1 MRKKI
6 KKKKGFTLIE
16 VVAGLAMFAIV
27 SSVIMNMI
35 LDVNKYNAEN
45 KNQFDTSSMSR
56 AFNEAIKN
64 KRPKD
69 NPYPTTWDEATSN
82 VDGPKKTYYIGFNTI
97 DDLNDSIKN
106 KLLDNAFINDNSKSS
121 DEEDENGIKYVIRK
135 TKENGNFLNEIDKV
149 EELSKESYA
158 TKYKYGIKITVQ
170 KKDIEK
176 VYLFDTDTIDVKGG
190 ITTVTT
196 RKFAISSIA

>member
-16 VVAGLAMFAIV
+16 VVAGLAVYAIV

-69 NPYPTTWDEATSN
+69 NPYPTTWDGSTSN

-106 KLLDNAFINDNSKSS
+106 QLLNKNFIDDNGKK
-121 DEEDENGIKYVIRK
+121 EETDTTYTIRK
-135 TKENGNFLNEIDKV
+135 IEGSEIDKV
-149 EELSKESYA
+149 EELSKKSYA
-158 TKYKYGIKITVQ
+158 NKYKYGIKITVQ
-170 KKDIEK
+170 KKDVEK

-190 ITTVTT
+190 LTTVTT

>member
-69 NPYPTTWDEATSN
+69 NPYPTTWDEETSN

-97 DDLNDSIKN
+97 DDLNDSIKT
-106 KLLDNAFINDNSKSS
+106 KLLNKNFIDDNGK
-121 DEEDENGIKYVIRK
+121 EEETDTTYTIRK
-135 TKENGNFLNEIDKV
+135 IEGSETDKV
-149 EELSKESYA
+149 EELSKKSYA
-158 TKYKYGIKITVQ
+158 NNYKYGIKLTVQ
-170 KKDIEK
+170 KKDVEK
-176 VYLFDTDTIDVKGG
+176 IYLFDTDTIDVKGG
-190 ITTVTT
+190 LTTVTT

>member
-64 KRPKD
+64 KRSKD
-69 NPYPTTWDEATSN
+69 NPYPATWDEETSN

-97 DDLNDSIKN
+97 DDLNASIKN
-106 KLLDNAFINDNSKSS
+106 KLLNKNFIDDNGKK
-121 DEEDENGIKYVIRK
+121 EETDTTYTIRK
-135 TKENGNFLNEIDKV
+135 IEESETDKV
-149 EELSKESYA
+149 EELSKKSYA
-158 TKYKYGIKITVQ
+158 NKYKYGIKITVQ
-170 KKDIEK
+170 KKDVEK
-176 VYLFDTDTIDVKGG
+176 IYLFDTDTIDVKGG
-190 ITTVTT
+190 LTTVTT

>member
-69 NPYPTTWDEATSN
+69 NPYPTIWDGSTYN

-97 DDLNDSIKN
+97 DDLNDSIKT
-106 KLLDNAFINDNSKSS
+106 KLLNKNFIDDNGKK
-121 DEEDENGIKYVIRK
+121 EETDTTYTIRK
-135 TKENGNFLNEIDKV
+135 IEGSETDKV
-149 EELSKESYA
+149 EELSKKSYA
-158 TKYKYGIKITVQ
+158 NKYKYGIRITVQ
-170 KKDIEK
+170 KKYIEK
-176 VYLFDTDTIDVKGG
+176 VYVFDTDTIDVKGG
-190 ITTVTT
+190 LTTVTT

>member
-69 NPYPTTWDEATSN
+69 NPYPTTWDGATSN

-97 DDLNDSIKN
+97 DDLNASIKT
-106 KLLDNAFINDNSKSS
+106 KLLNKNFIDDGGKK
-121 DEEDENGIKYVIRK
+121 EETDTTYTIRKIDENE
-135 TKENGNFLNEIDKV
+135 TDKV
-149 EELSKESYA
+149 EELSKKFYA
-158 TKYKYGIKITVQ
+158 NNYKYGIKITVQ
-170 KKDIEK
+170 KKYIEK
-176 VYLFDTDTIDVKGG
+176 VYVFDTDTIDVKGG
-190 ITTVTT
+190 LTTITT

>member
-69 NPYPTTWDEATSN
+69 NPYPTTWDEETSN

-97 DDLNDSIKN
+97 DDLNDSIKT
-106 KLLDNAFINDNSKSS
+106 KLLNKNFIDDNGKK
-121 DEEDENGIKYVIRK
+121 EETDTTYTIRK
-135 TKENGNFLNEIDKV
+135 IERSETDKV
-149 EELSKESYA
+149 EELSKKSYA
-158 TKYKYGIKITVQ
+158 NKYKYGIKITVQ
-170 KKDIEK
+170 KKDVEK
-176 VYLFDTDTIDVKGG
+176 IYLFDTDTIDVKGG
-190 ITTVTT
+190 LTTVTT

>member
-6 KKKKGFTLIE
+6 KKKKGYTLIE

-69 NPYPTTWDEATSN
+69 NPYPTTWNGATSN

-97 DDLNDSIKN
+97 DDLNASIKN
-106 KLLDNAFINDNSKSS
+106 KLLNKNFIDDNGKK
-121 DEEDENGIKYVIRK
+121 EETDTTYTIRK
-135 TKENGNFLNEIDKV
+135 IEGSEIDKV
-149 EELSKESYA
+149 EELSKKSYA
-158 TKYKYGIKITVQ
+158 NKYKYGIKIKVQ
-170 KKDIEK
+170 KKDVEK
-176 VYLFDTDTIDVKGG
+176 IYLFDTDTIDVKGG
-190 ITTVTT
+190 LTTVIT

>member
-69 NPYPTTWDEATSN
+69 NPYPTTWDGSTSN

-106 KLLDNAFINDNSKSS
+106 QLLNKNFIDDNGKK
-121 DEEDENGIKYVIRK
+121 EETDTTYTIRK
-135 TKENGNFLNEIDKV
+135 IEGSEIDKV
-149 EELSKESYA
+149 EELSKKSYA
-158 TKYKYGIKITVQ
+158 NKYKYGIKITVQ
-170 KKDIEK
+170 KKDVEK

-190 ITTVTT
+190 LTTVTT

>member
-6 KKKKGFTLIE
+6 KKKKGYTLIE

-69 NPYPTTWDEATSN
+69 NPYPTTWNGATSN

-97 DDLNDSIKN
+97 DDLNDSIKT
-106 KLLDNAFINDNSKSS
+106 KLLNKNFIDDNGKK
-121 DEEDENGIKYVIRK
+121 EETDTTYTIRK
-135 TKENGNFLNEIDKV
+135 IEGSETDKV
-149 EELSKESYA
+149 EELSKKSYA
-158 TKYKYGIKITVQ
+158 NKYKYGIKITVQ
-170 KKDIEK
+170 KKDVEK
-176 VYLFDTDTIDVKGG
+176 VYLFDTDTIDVRGG
-190 ITTVTT
+190 LTIVTT

>member
-1 MRKKI
+1 MRKN
-6 KKKKGFTLIE
+6 KKKKGYTLIE

-69 NPYPTTWDEATSN
+69 NPYPTTWNGATSN

-97 DDLNDSIKN
+97 DDLNASIKN
-106 KLLDNAFINDNSKSS
+106 KLLNKNFIDDNGKK
-121 DEEDENGIKYVIRK
+121 EETDTTYTIRK
-135 TKENGNFLNEIDKV
+135 IEGSEIDKV
-149 EELSKESYA
+149 EELSKKSYA
-158 TKYKYGIKITVQ
+158 NKYKYGIKIKVQ
-170 KKDIEK
+170 KKDVEK
-176 VYLFDTDTIDVKGG
+176 IYLFDTDTIDVKGG
-190 ITTVTT
+190 LTTVIT

>member
-27 SSVIMNMI
+27 SSVIMKMI
-35 LDVNKYNAEN
+35 LDVNKYNVEN

-69 NPYPTTWDEATSN
+69 NPYPATWDEETSN

-97 DDLNDSIKN
+97 DDLNASIKN
-106 KLLDNAFINDNSKSS
+106 KLLNKNFIDDNGKK
-121 DEEDENGIKYVIRK
+121 EETDTTYTIRK
-135 TKENGNFLNEIDKV
+135 IEESEIDKV
-149 EELSKESYA
+149 EELSKKSYA
-158 TKYKYGIKITVQ
+158 NKYKYGIKITVQ
-170 KKDIEK
+170 KKDVEK
-176 VYLFDTDTIDVKGG
+176 IYLFDTDTIDVKGG
-190 ITTVTT
+190 LTTVTT

>member
-16 VVAGLAMFAIV
+16 VVAGLAVFVIV

-69 NPYPTTWDEATSN
+69 NPYPTTWDGSTSN

-97 DDLNDSIKN
+97 DDLNDSIKT
-106 KLLDNAFINDNSKSS
+106 KLLNKNFIDDGGKK
-121 DEEDENGIKYVIRK
+121 EEIDTTYTIRK
-135 TKENGNFLNEIDKV
+135 IDENEIDKV
-149 EELSKESYA
+149 EELSKKSYA

>member
-69 NPYPTTWDEATSN
+69 NPYPTIWDGSTSN

-97 DDLNDSIKN
+97 DDLNDSIKT
-106 KLLDNAFINDNSKSS
+106 KLLNKNFIDDNGKK
-121 DEEDENGIKYVIRK
+121 EETDTTYTIRK
-135 TKENGNFLNEIDKV
+135 IEGSEKDKV
-149 EELSKESYA
+149 EELSKKSYA
-158 TKYKYGIKITVQ
+158 NKYKYGIKITVQ
-170 KKDIEK
+170 KKDVEK

-190 ITTVTT
+190 LTTVTT

>member
-97 DDLNDSIKN
+97 DDLNASIKN
-106 KLLDNAFINDNSKSS
+106 QLLNKNFIDDNGKK
-121 DEEDENGIKYVIRK
+121 EETDTTYTIRK
-135 TKENGNFLNEIDKV
+135 IEESETDKV
-149 EELSKESYA
+149 EELSKKSYA
-158 TKYKYGIKITVQ
+158 NKYKYGIKITVQ

-190 ITTVTT
+190 LTTITT

>member
-97 DDLNDSIKN
+97 DDLNASIKN
-106 KLLDNAFINDNSKSS
+106 QLLNKNFIDDNGKK
-121 DEEDENGIKYVIRK
+121 EETDTTYTIRK
-135 TKENGNFLNEIDKV
+135 IDGSETAKV
-149 EELSKESYA
+149 EELSKKSYA
-158 TKYKYGIKITVQ
+158 NKYKYGIKITVQ

-190 ITTVTT
+190 LTTITT

>member
-69 NPYPTTWDEATSN
+69 NPYPTTWDEETSI

-97 DDLNDSIKN
+97 DDLNDSIKT
-106 KLLDNAFINDNSKSS
+106 KLLNKNFIDDNGKK
-121 DEEDENGIKYVIRK
+121 EETDTTYTIRK
-135 TKENGNFLNEIDKV
+135 IEGSEKDKV
-149 EELSKESYA
+149 EELSKKSYA
-158 TKYKYGIKITVQ
+158 NKYKYGIKITVQ
-170 KKDIEK
+170 KKDVEK
-176 VYLFDTDTIDVKGG
+176 IYLFDTDTIDVKGG
-190 ITTVTT
+190 LTTVTT

>member
-69 NPYPTTWDEATSN
+69 NPYPTTWDGATSN

-97 DDLNDSIKN
+97 DLNESIKTR
-106 KLLDNAFINDNSKSS
+106 LLDNTFINDTSKSS
-121 DEEDENGIKYVIRK
+121 DKKDDNGIKYIIKK
-135 TKENGNFLNEIDKV
+135 TKGNGNYLNEIDKV

-158 TKYKYGIKITVQ
+158 NNYKYGIKITVQ
-170 KKDIEK
+170 KKYIEK
-176 VYLFDTDTIDVKGG
+176 VYVFDTDTIDVKGG
-190 ITTVTT
+190 LTTVTT

>member
-69 NPYPTTWDEATSN
+69 NPYPTTWDEETSN

-97 DDLNDSIKN
+97 DDLNDSIKT
-106 KLLDNAFINDNSKSS
+106 KLLNKNFIDDNGKK
-121 DEEDENGIKYVIRK
+121 EEIDTTYTIRK
-135 TKENGNFLNEIDKV
+135 IEGSETDKV
-149 EELSKESYA
+149 EELSKKSYA
-158 TKYKYGIKITVQ
+158 NKYKYGIKITVQ
-170 KKDIEK
+170 KKDVEK
-176 VYLFDTDTIDVKGG
+176 IYLFDTDTIDVKGG
-190 ITTVTT
+190 LTTVTT

>member
-69 NPYPTTWDEATSN
+69 NPYPTTWDGTTSN

-97 DDLNDSIKN
+97 DDLNASIKN
-106 KLLDNAFINDNSKSS
+106 KLLNKNFIDDNGKK
-121 DEEDENGIKYVIRK
+121 EETDTTYTIRK
-135 TKENGNFLNEIDKV
+135 IEESETDKV
-149 EELSKESYA
+149 EELSKKSYA
-158 TKYKYGIKITVQ
+158 NKYKYGIKITVQ
-170 KKDIEK
+170 KKDVEK
-176 VYLFDTDTIDVKGG
+176 IYLFDTDTIDVKGG
-190 ITTVTT
+190 LTTVTT

>member
-1 MRKKI
+1 
-6 KKKKGFTLIE
+6 
-16 VVAGLAMFAIV
+16 MFAIV

-69 NPYPTTWDEATSN
+69 NPYPTTWNGATSN

-97 DDLNDSIKN
+97 DDLNASIKN
-106 KLLDNAFINDNSKSS
+106 KLLNKNFIDDNGKK
-121 DEEDENGIKYVIRK
+121 EETDTTYTIRK
-135 TKENGNFLNEIDKV
+135 IEGSEIDKV
-149 EELSKESYA
+149 EELSKKSYA
-158 TKYKYGIKITVQ
+158 NKYKYGIKIKVQ
-170 KKDIEK
+170 KKDVEK
-176 VYLFDTDTIDVKGG
+176 IYLFDTDTIDVKGG
-190 ITTVTT
+190 LTTVIT

>member
-1 MRKKI
+1 MRKKR

-16 VVAGLAMFAIV
+16 VVAGLAVFVIV

-35 LDVNKYNAEN
+35 LDVNKYNAAN

-69 NPYPTTWDEATSN
+69 NPYPTTWDGETSN

-97 DDLNDSIKN
+97 DDLNASIKT
-106 KLLDNAFINDNSKSS
+106 KLLDNTFINDNSKSS

-135 TKENGNFLNEIDKV
+135 TKENGNYLNATDKV

-158 TKYKYGIKITVQ
+158 TNYKYGIKITVQ
-170 KKDIEK
+170 KKYIEK

-190 ITTVTT
+190 LTTVTT

>member
-16 VVAGLAMFAIV
+16 VVAGLAVFAIV

-69 NPYPTTWDEATSN
+69 NPYPTTWDGATSN

-97 DDLNDSIKN
+97 DDLNDSIKT
-106 KLLDNAFINDNSKSS
+106 KLLNKNFIDDDSKK
-121 DEEDENGIKYVIRK
+121 EETDTTYTIRK
-135 TKENGNFLNEIDKV
+135 IEESETDKV
-149 EELSKESYA
+149 EELSKKFYA
-158 TKYKYGIKITVQ
+158 NNYKYGIKIIVQ
-170 KKDIEK
+170 KKGIEK
-176 VYLFDTDTIDVKGG
+176 VYLFDIDTIDVKGG

>member
-69 NPYPTTWDEATSN
+69 NSYPTIWDGTTSN

-106 KLLDNAFINDNSKSS
+106 QLLNKNFIDDNGKK
-121 DEEDENGIKYVIRK
+121 EETDTTYTIRK
-135 TKENGNFLNEIDKV
+135 IEGSEIDKV
-149 EELSKESYA
+149 EELSKKSYA
-158 TKYKYGIKITVQ
+158 NKYKYGIKITVQ
-170 KKDIEK
+170 KKDVEK

-190 ITTVTT
+190 LTTVTT

>member
-69 NPYPTTWDEATSN
+69 NPYPTTWDEETSN

-97 DDLNDSIKN
+97 DDLNDSIKT
-106 KLLDNAFINDNSKSS
+106 KLLNKNFIDDNGKK
-121 DEEDENGIKYVIRK
+121 EEIDTTYTIRK
-135 TKENGNFLNEIDKV
+135 IEGSETDKV
-149 EELSKESYA
+149 EELSKKSYA
-158 TKYKYGIKITVQ
+158 NNYKYGIKITVQ
-170 KKDIEK
+170 KKYIEK
-176 VYLFDTDTIDVKGG
+176 VYVFDIDTIDVKGG
-190 ITTVTT
+190 LTTVTT

>member
-6 KKKKGFTLIE
+6 KKKKGYTLIE

-69 NPYPTTWDEATSN
+69 NPYPTTWNGATSN

-97 DDLNDSIKN
+97 DDLNDSIKT
-106 KLLDNAFINDNSKSS
+106 KLLNKNFIDDNGKK
-121 DEEDENGIKYVIRK
+121 EETDTTYTIRK
-135 TKENGNFLNEIDKV
+135 IEGSETDKV
-149 EELSKESYA
+149 EELSKKSYA
-158 TKYKYGIKITVQ
+158 NKYKYGIKITVQ
-170 KKDIEK
+170 KKDVEK
-176 VYLFDTDTIDVKGG
+176 VYLFDTDTIDVRGG
-190 ITTVTT
+190 LTTVTT